1 MSVYT
6 LDCSACKKVFKT
18 LYSLNKHV
26 RERHEI
32 ENELLS
38 MFKDQEGKMV
48 SVPKPRDQL
57 PSQMLKDYKIWIG
70 GLVERINST
79 FHPRLPGE
87 YFVCAVFTL
96 YMKTN
101 ANLMH
106 GLLHC
111 FDKKKNRSCF

>member
-1 MSVYT
+1 MEIYKNSCGRLLASHTMSVYT

-79 FHPRLPGE
+79 FHPRLPGK
-87 YFVCAVFTL
+87 YFAYCIYLVHE
-96 YMKTN
+96 N
-101 ANLMH
+101 
-106 GLLHC
+106 
-111 FDKKKNRSCF
+111 